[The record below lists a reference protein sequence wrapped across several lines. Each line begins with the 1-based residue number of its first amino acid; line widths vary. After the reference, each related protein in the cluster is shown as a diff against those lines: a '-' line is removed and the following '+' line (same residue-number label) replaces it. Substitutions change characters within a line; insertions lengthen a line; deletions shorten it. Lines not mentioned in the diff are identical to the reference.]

1 MTPHSTYTGPSRH
14 DLQCRSQPLGHK
26 MASRTELT
34 LLHCAAEDSLILP
47 KGACRAYTILSMT
60 RKTVPPCQCPLCH
73 KAPPSFACRRR
84 DLWHGRDM
92 AGAGRRRA
100 LWNEALLGEAV
111 APLLAQA
118 MELAAQQLGE

>member
-1 MTPHSTYTGPSRH
+1 MGSCYAHTHPVTTQKTGPRQLLSLLSERH
-14 DLQCRSQPLGHK
+14 PPL
-26 MASRTELT
+26 L
-34 LLHCAAEDSLILP
+34 
-47 KGACRAYTILSMT
+47 AC
-60 RKTVPPCQCPLCH
+60 P
-73 KAPPSFACRRR
+73 RR

-118 MELAAQQLGE
+118 MELAAQQLGK